1 MINLPDT
8 DGFGVFGGETDA
20 FVEIQIG
27 KLDEFGTFVYNI
39 VIVIFVYIYTNTNHF
54 HYSFSL
60 FIYLF
65 QAKATC

>member
-27 KLDEFGTFVYNI
+27 KLDEFGTFVKLY
-39 VIVIFVYIYTNTNHF
+39 IFSFCIHLTNTNHF
-54 HYSFSL
+54 HYSYS
-60 FIYLF
+60 FIFLF